1 MVSNHISNWV
11 VLERTGA
18 RTNASLTSKKR
29 FQGGAWGLRPAIS
42 GHSLS
47 NGQEHGQIGQN
58 HENRH
63 LQVAVRGRW
72 CLKVRGPTPKLL
84 LIDLKTCSN
93 TDFIAR
99 GKLEW
104 YRFVELKRPKRN
116 TYCGPGPSIFGFVTL
131 FRRIIQPDSTRV
143 DSIRPYYVKVD
154 VLCFSTSP

>member
-1 MVSNHISNWV
+1 MRVFGDEAPLVKCSY
-11 VLERTGA
+11 
-18 RTNASLTSKKR
+18 TSKKR

-116 TYCGPGPSIFGFVTL
+116 TYCGAKISDPKIQGGKIFRNSPDWECVI
-131 FRRIIQPDSTRV
+131 RIPREILK
-143 DSIRPYYVKVD
+143 I
-154 VLCFSTSP
+154 LICWML